1 MDNPIVISLLVS
13 GIGMLMLFLALAL
26 LYGLM
31 YLMTALVK
39 DRPDGEAEEQR
50 GRGVEERRSGGTEGQ
65 GGRGAEGQKDRGA
78 RKQAAMR
85 RRVAVI
91 GIALARA
98 ELELSSA
105 GLPEIEAR
113 PSPWQQYH
121 RHRLLNPHT

>member
-1 MDNPIVISLLVS
+1 MDNPIVISLVVS

-39 DRPDGEAEEQR
+39 DRPEGEA
-50 GRGVEERRSGGTEGQ
+50 EGQ
-65 GGRGAEGQKDRGA
+65 GGREAEGQKDRGA
-78 RKQAAMR
+78 RKQTAMR
-85 RRVAVI
+85 QRVAVI
-91 GIALARA
+91 GVALARA
-98 ELELSSA
+98 ELELCSA